1 MSSRAASNHPSSA
14 VLLDHVNGSLGVAHD
29 RVVATHVL
37 ACPTCQEEV
46 SFCED
51 IGTFLLTGRKS
62 VEAPAGLLE
71 RCLGS
76 IASEEPPRRHRG
88 AAGEPETPYRIGGTV
103 LPLSL
108 VGLDPGRLRWLAPG
122 VRHSTLWQDH
132 RSTLHFISVDP
143 GVTLP
148 AHRHRGLELTCV
160 LSGAFHD
167 NGTRYEMGDISE
179 EDDDDDDDDN
189 RRRDQDHLVVADRP
203 EACVCIMATTGRL
216 RFSGWMARLLQPVMP
231 F

>member
-1 MSSRAASNHPSSA
+1 MAASNHPSSA

-29 RVVATHVL
+29 RVVATHIL
-37 ACPTCQEEV
+37 GCPTCQKEV

-51 IGTFLLTGRKS
+51 IGTLILTGRKS
-62 VEAPAGLLE
+62 VEAPPSLLE
-71 RCLGS
+71 RCLAS
-76 IASEEPPRRHRG
+76 IASEEPGRSHRG
-88 AAGEPETPYRIGGTV
+88 AAREPETPYLIGGTV

-108 VGLDPGRLRWLAPG
+108 LGLEPSRLRWLAPG
-122 VRHSTLWQDH
+122 IRHSTLWQDG
-132 RSTLHFISVDP
+132 RSTLHFIRVEP
-143 GVTLP
+143 GVALP
-148 AHRHRGLELTCV
+148 AHRHQGLELTCV

-167 NGTRYEMGDISE
+167 DDVRYEVGDVAE
-179 EDDDDDDDDN
+179 EDDDDEDD
-189 RRRDQDHLVVADRP
+189 RRRDQDHLVVADPP